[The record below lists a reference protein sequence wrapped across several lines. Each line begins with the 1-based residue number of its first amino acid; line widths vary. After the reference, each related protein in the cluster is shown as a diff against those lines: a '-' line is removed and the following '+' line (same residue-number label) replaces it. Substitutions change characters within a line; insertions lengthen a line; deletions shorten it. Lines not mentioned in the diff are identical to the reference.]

1 MAFDTG
7 APRSREELGRSLNA
21 LLAEGTAF
29 LTALP
34 LPGFF
39 APQGAAWSP
48 AEHVRHLE
56 LSSRPLA
63 LALKLPRLILRLRF
77 GRVSGPSRDFAAMR
91 EAYLGALSRGATA
104 GRFTP
109 RPEPAPADLA
119 DRRAALLT
127 GWAGASVELTGAL
140 AGWQDA
146 DLDRYQLPHPVMG
159 PLTVREIL
167 CFTVYHTSH
176 HLRRVAERAAA

>member
-1 MAFDTG
+1 MPFDTG

-21 LLAEGTAF
+21 LLAEGTTY
-29 LTALP
+29 LTTLP
-34 LPGFF
+34 LPVFF
-39 APQGAAWSP
+39 TPQGTAWSP
-48 AEHVRHLE
+48 AQHVRHLE

-77 GRVSGPSRDFAAMR
+77 GLASAPSRDFATMR
-91 EAYLGALSRGATA
+91 EVYLGALSRGATA

-109 RPEPAPADLA
+109 RPEPLPSDLA
-119 DRRAALLT
+119 GRRSELLT
-127 GWAGASVELTGAL
+127 GWAGATVELTGAL
-140 AGWQDA
+140 AGWPDA

-159 PLTVREIL
+159 LLTVREML
-167 CFTVYHTSH
+167 HFTVYHTSH